1 MCLIVSYYYKKI
13 EDEINCIMK
22 IKRPFMKIVLLNE
35 VIKHLL
41 FKPKFLIIILFDSF
55 QIFQYPYYSINTTFH
70 DSHAIKVHHIDKC
83 NKNCRK
89 VDIFTSIL
97 ACLSSSAP
105 ILLLEIKTNCKDWVW
120 KEKSIEPLMF
130 HNAEFINFEF

>member
-55 QIFQYPYYSINTTFH
+55 
-70 DSHAIKVHHIDKC
+70 
-83 NKNCRK
+83 
-89 VDIFTSIL
+89 
-97 ACLSSSAP
+97 
-105 ILLLEIKTNCKDWVW
+105 
-120 KEKSIEPLMF
+120 
-130 HNAEFINFEF
+130 